1 MTAQGGYS
9 VPTQPQNPIPSNDVS
24 FQTSQNPI
32 SSNNATHQTPKKLF
46 VGGVARETTRETF
59 NDFFESYGKMSDCI
73 LMFRDGRSRC
83 FGFVTYEEVSSMNR
97 VLVSKIELDGKVLDV
112 KIAVPAEKVAPDSY
126 GRYSR
131 SEHDSN
137 RTCKV
142 FVGGLPKE
150 VELEELKNHFAQF
163 GEMVDAFI
171 VKNKETKESRG
182 FGFVIYNREEE
193 VDKVLAYTNHVL
205 GGKEVN
211 CRKAKAKE
219 RERDDGYDPYYSQYG
234 RPSPYSRY
242 DYDPYERGHNYYA
255 SRRRSYYHDQRPP
268 SSRYYP
274 YEDRRGYGERERDYG
289 SRYCRSYGRDDGY
302 HSYRR

>member
-1 MTAQGGYS
+1 
-9 VPTQPQNPIPSNDVS
+9 VPTQPQNPIPSNDVFS
-24 FQTSQNPI
+24 QTSQNPI
-32 SSNNATHQTPKKLF
+32 SSNNASHQTPKKLF

-59 NDFFESYGKMSDCI
+59 NEFFESYGKMSDCI

-219 RERDDGYDPYYSQYG
+219 RERDAAVVLITMTNVLHHHDTILMKIEEVMAKGKGIMDPVTVVLMEEMMG
-234 RPSPYSRY
+234 TILTA
-242 DYDPYERGHNYYA
+242 A
-255 SRRRSYYHDQRPP
+255 SIIICIHLCFDMSMSKFDQPEGQDSHDIT
-268 SSRYYP
+268 
-274 YEDRRGYGERERDYG
+274 YGE
-289 SRYCRSYGRDDGY
+289 
-302 HSYRR
+302 